1 MISFTNP
8 RAQSALK
15 RALIISLFS
24 WRKAHEDDEVDG
36 SRYGYWGDSYPPV
49 PGALI
54 GSRLWLLKRSNLVT
68 NETLMQAEEIIREAT
83 QWFIDDDIAQRI
95 DVQLERSG
103 IGTIKGVVTL
113 FLKEGGTLSVPFDD
127 IWQVEHAL

>member
-15 RALIISLFS
+15 RALIISIFS
-24 WRKAHEDDEVDG
+24 WRKAHDDDEVDG

-54 GSRLWLLKRSNLVT
+54 GSRLWLLKRSKLVT
-68 NETLMQAEEIIREAT
+68 NETLLQAEEIIREAT
-83 QWFIDDDIAQRI
+83 QWFIDDGIAQRI

-113 FLKEGGTLSVPFDD
+113 FLNEGGTLSVPFDD

>member
-24 WRKAHEDDEVDG
+24 WRKAHDDDEVDG
-36 SRYGYWGDSYPPV
+36 SRYGYWGDSFPPV

-54 GSRLWLLKRSNLVT
+54 GSRLWLLKRSKLVT
-68 NETLMQAEEIIREAT
+68 NETLLQAEEIIREAT
-83 QWFIDDDIAQRI
+83 QWFIDDGIAQRI

-113 FLKEGGTLSVPFDD
+113 VLKEGGTLSVPFDD

>member
-24 WRKAHEDDEVDG
+24 WRKAHDDDEVDG

-49 PGALI
+49 PGALV
-54 GSRLWLLKRSNLVT
+54 GSRLWLLKRSKLVT
-68 NETLMQAEEIIREAT
+68 TETLLQAEEIIREAT
-83 QWFIDDDIAQRI
+83 QWFIDDGIAQRI

>member
-24 WRKAHEDDEVDG
+24 WRKAHDDDEVDG
-36 SRYGYWGDSYPPV
+36 SRYGYWGDSYPPA

-54 GSRLWLLKRSNLVT
+54 GSRLWLLKRSKLVT
-68 NETLMQAEEIIREAT
+68 NETLLQAEEIIREAT
-83 QWFIDDDIAQRI
+83 RWFIDDGIAQRI

-103 IGTIKGVVTL
+103 IETIKGVVTL

>member
-24 WRKAHEDDEVDG
+24 WRKAHDDDEVDG
-36 SRYGYWGDSYPPV
+36 SRYGYWGDSFPPV

-54 GSRLWLLKRSNLVT
+54 GSRLWLLKRSKLVT
-68 NETLMQAEEIIREAT
+68 SETLLQAEEIIREAT
-83 QWFIDDDIAQRI
+83 QWFIDDGIAQRI

>member
-54 GSRLWLLKRSNLVT
+54 GSRLWLLKRSKLVT

>member
-1 MISFTNP
+1 M
-8 RAQSALK
+8 
-15 RALIISLFS
+15 ISLFT
-24 WRKAHEDDEVDG
+24 WRKAHDDDEVDG

-54 GSRLWLLKRSNLVT
+54 GSRLWLLKRSKLVT

>member
-24 WRKAHEDDEVDG
+24 WRKAHDDDEVDG

-54 GSRLWLLKRSNLVT
+54 GSRLWLLKRSKLVT
-68 NETLMQAEEIIREAT
+68 NETLLQAEEIIREAT
-83 QWFIDDDIAQRI
+83 QWFIDDGIAQRI

>member
-24 WRKAHEDDEVDG
+24 WRKAHDDDEVDG
-36 SRYGYWGDSYPPV
+36 SRYGYWGDSYPPA

-54 GSRLWLLKRSNLVT
+54 GSRLWLLKRSKLVT
-68 NETLMQAEEIIREAT
+68 NETLLQAEEIIREAT
-83 QWFIDDDIAQRI
+83 QWFIDDGIAQRI

-113 FLKEGGTLSVPFDD
+113 FLTEGGTLSVPFDD

>member
-24 WRKAHEDDEVDG
+24 WRKAHDDDEVDG
-36 SRYGYWGDSYPPV
+36 SRYGYWGDSYPPA

-54 GSRLWLLKRSNLVT
+54 GSRLWLLKRSKLVT
-68 NETLMQAEEIIREAT
+68 NETLLQAEEIIREAT
-83 QWFIDDDIAQRI
+83 QWFIDDGIAQRI

-113 FLKEGGTLSVPFDD
+113 FLKESGTLSVPFDD

>member
-24 WRKAHEDDEVDG
+24 WRKAHDDDEVDG
-36 SRYGYWGDSYPPV
+36 SRYGYWGDSFPPV

-54 GSRLWLLKRSNLVT
+54 GSRLWLLKRSKLVT
-68 NETLMQAEEIIREAT
+68 NETLLQAEEIIREAT
-83 QWFIDDDIAQRI
+83 QWFIDDGIAQRI

-103 IGTIKGVVTL
+103 NGTIKGVVTL

>member
-24 WRKAHEDDEVDG
+24 WRKAHDDDEVDG
-36 SRYGYWGDSYPPV
+36 SRYGYWGDSFPPV

-54 GSRLWLLKRSNLVT
+54 GSRLWLLKRSKLVT
-68 NETLMQAEEIIREAT
+68 NETLLQAEEIIREAT
-83 QWFIDDDIAQRI
+83 QWFIDDGIAQRI

-127 IWQVEHAL
+127 IWQVKHAL

>member
-24 WRKAHEDDEVDG
+24 WRKAHDDDEVDG

-54 GSRLWLLKRSNLVT
+54 GSRLWLIKRSKLVT
-68 NETLMQAEEIIREAT
+68 NETLLQAEEIIREAT
-83 QWFIDDDIAQRI
+83 QWFIDDGIAQRI

>member
-24 WRKAHEDDEVDG
+24 WRKAHDDDEVDG
-36 SRYGYWGDSYPPV
+36 SRYGYWGDSYPPA

-54 GSRLWLLKRSNLVT
+54 GSRLWLLKRSKLVT
-68 NETLMQAEEIIREAT
+68 NETLLQAEEIIREAT
-83 QWFIDDDIAQRI
+83 QWFIDDGIAQRI

>member
-15 RALIISLFS
+15 RAVIISLFS
-24 WRKAHEDDEVDG
+24 WRKAHDDDEVDG

-54 GSRLWLLKRSNLVT
+54 GSRLWLLKRSKIVT
-68 NETLMQAEEIIREAT
+68 NETLMLAEEIIREAL
-83 QWFIDDDIAQRI
+83 QWFIDDQIAREIQI
-95 DVQLERSG
+95 QLERSG

-113 FLKEGGTLSVPFDD
+113 FLTEGGTLSVPFND

>member
-15 RALIISLFS
+15 RALIISIFS
-24 WRKAHEDDEVDG
+24 WRKAHDDDEVDG

-54 GSRLWLLKRSNLVT
+54 GSRLWLLKRSKLVT
-68 NETLMQAEEIIREAT
+68 NETLLQAEEIIREAT
-83 QWFIDDDIAQRI
+83 QWFIDDGIAQRI

-113 FLKEGGTLSVPFDD
+113 FLNEGGALSVPFDD

>member
-24 WRKAHEDDEVDG
+24 WRKAHDDDEVDG

-49 PGALI
+49 PGALV
-54 GSRLWLLKRSNLVT
+54 GSRLWLLKRSKLIT
-68 NETLMQAEEIIREAT
+68 TETLLQAEEIIREAT
-83 QWFIDDDIAQRI
+83 QWFIDDGIAQRI

>member
-15 RALIISLFS
+15 RALMISLFT
-24 WRKAHEDDEVDG
+24 WRKAHDDDEVDG

-54 GSRLWLLKRSNLVT
+54 GSRLWLLKRSKLVT